1 MEKIADLLTKFLMTE
16 SSSEN
21 LDYEVYKFG
30 LLMALEVGINIAI
43 ALFLSSL
50 FGMFGYGILFLVFF
64 SLLRAFAG
72 GIHLEEFWNCTA
84 LSSIVLSAVLLIAKY
99 VDIPAII
106 SFTLSFVIAIGIFVV
121 GPIDDKNRRI
131 SQTEHRIFSRRL
143 IYVLLF
149 LGFIS
154 ALSIILNLDRLAFII
169 CLTMGVFHIV
179 QIVGKNKNYRLSK

>member
-30 LLMALEVGINIAI
+30 LLMALEVVINVAI

-154 ALSIILNLDRLAFII
+154 VLSIILNFDRLAFII